1 MELKDYCN
9 NLAAELTG
17 WKAKMY
23 DVARKL
29 DKLST
34 GDKQKIVNEVN
45 EIHMI
50 IEQLNDRVK
59 RLQFECPTE
68 WGPEEMEMNAQS
80 TALRLKLEEVSKTVS
95 PSDIGG

>member
-1 MELKDYCN
+1 MELKDYCK

-29 DKLST
+29 DKMST
-34 GDKQKIVNEVN
+34 GEKEKVFTEVG

-50 IEQLNDRVK
+50 IEELSDRVE
-59 RLQFECPTE
+59 RLQRECPTQ
-68 WGPEEMEMNAQS
+68 WGPEELEMNAKS
-80 TALRLKLEEVSKTVS
+80 TALKLKLEEVSKTVS

>member
-1 MELKDYCN
+1 MELKDYCH
-9 NLAAELTG
+9 NLAAELMG

-23 DVARKL
+23 DVARKM

-34 GDKQKIVNEVN
+34 GEKEKIVNEVN

-50 IEQLNDRVK
+50 IEELNDRVQ
-59 RLQFECPTE
+59 RLQFECPTD
-68 WGPEEMEMNAQS
+68 WGPDEMEMNAKS
-80 TALRLKLEEVSKTVS
+80 ATLRLKLEEVSKTVS

>member
-9 NLAAELTG
+9 NLATELTG

-23 DVARKL
+23 DVARKM

-34 GDKQKIVNEVN
+34 GEKTKIVNEVN

-50 IEQLNDRVK
+50 IEELTDRVE
-59 RLQFECPTE
+59 RLKKECPTQ
-68 WGPEEMEMNAQS
+68 WGPDEMEMNEKS
-80 TALRLKLEEVSKTVS
+80 TTLRLKLEEVSKTVS

>member
-1 MELKDYCN
+1 MELKDYCR
-9 NLAAELTG
+9 NLSAELMG

-23 DVARKL
+23 DVARKM

-34 GDKQKIVNEVN
+34 GEKEKIVNEVN

-50 IEQLNDRVK
+50 IEELNDRVQ
-59 RLQFECPTE
+59 RLQFECPTD
-68 WGPEEMEMNAQS
+68 WSPDEMEMNAKS